1 MLVLVRDLQ
10 RTGEIG
16 YIICYYTYYFIYY
29 IIYTLYRY
37 VCVYMLYNIIYIYEE
52 IYYKKLTHTIMDIDK
67 LQDLQGDLA
76 SCRSR
81 QEMI

>member
-1 MLVLVRDLQ
+1 M
-10 RTGEIG
+10 
-16 YIICYYTYYFIYY
+16 Y
-29 IIYTLYRY
+29 
-37 VCVYMLYNIIYIYEE
+37 LYNIIYKE
-52 IYYKKLTHTIMDIDK
+52 IYHKKLTHTIMEVEK